1 MFPVQPRERVQTL
14 PATTPLEQ
22 FRETAGTLAQE
33 IGGPLTA
40 IEIAVSRLRRHLG
53 PDAGV
58 RELAVLEEQSRR
70 LTRLSRSLVAF
81 ARPAR
86 PRKREVDVNQAVKSA
101 CALTGPDLEDAGIRL
116 EIRPAPEGTRV
127 RADPHHLREVL
138 LALLANARLAVADG
152 GGGGWIRVESTL
164 DAEDGIRV
172 RIRDSGPGIRPGE
185 TERIFLPFVSGWN
198 REGLGLALARLS
210 MLLQGGELEVEER
223 EEGAGAEFTVR
234 LPGVGVGHEAGGPV
248 DEET

>member
-1 MFPVQPRERVQTL
+1 MVPLQLRERVPTL

-40 IEIAVSRLRRHLG
+40 IEIAVSRLRRRLG
-53 PDAGV
+53 PDADV

-81 ARPAR
+81 ARPVR
-86 PRKREVDVNQAVKSA
+86 PRKREVDVNQAVETA
-101 CALTGPDLEDAGIRL
+101 CALAGPDLEDAGIRL
-116 EIRPAPEGTRV
+116 EIQPAPEGARV

-138 LALLANARLAVADG
+138 LALLLNARLALADR

-164 DAEDGIRV
+164 DPEDGIRIRV
-172 RIRDSGPGIRPGE
+172 RDSGPGIRPGE
-185 TERIFLPFVSGWN
+185 AERIFLPFVSGWN

-210 MLLQGGELEVEER
+210 MLSLGGELEVEVR
-223 EEGAGAEFTVR
+223 DEGAGAEFTVR
-234 LPGVGVGHEAGGPV
+234 LPRFGVGHESGGPV